1 MTDEQTQKITPGK
14 YVEITYNLYTLDGD
28 KATLVHQV
36 DVEDPERLVF
46 GVTQGMI
53 EPLEKALDGLTVGDE
68 FSVKVTSDESFG
80 ARDPEKV
87 VTLDKEIFLIDGKF
101 DNDRIFVGAA
111 VPMMT
116 AEGFRLTGIVTEIT
130 DDKVTMDFNHPL
142 AGRTLRFDGKVLT
155 VRDATEEELHP
166 VQGCQ
171 GLTTG
176 TIPFIIGL
184 SEKSERRLFHMS
196 DCLFCK
202 IIAGEIPSS
211 KVYEDDVC
219 YAFNDIAPQA
229 PTHFLVIPKAHIGSV
244 SEVNADNSAVVAHIF
259 EVIAKLAKEMGMESY
274 RVVSNIGEQAGQ
286 SVFHLHFH
294 VLSGR
299 ES

>member
-80 ARDPEKV
+80 AHDPEKV

-171 GLTTG
+171 GCHG
-176 TIPFIIGL
+176 GGCD
-184 SEKSERRLFHMS
+184 SCG
-196 DCLFCK
+196 D
-202 IIAGEIPSS
+202 
-211 KVYEDDVC
+211 
-219 YAFNDIAPQA
+219 
-229 PTHFLVIPKAHIGSV
+229 GSCGDGCGCDGC
-244 SEVNADNSAVVAHIF
+244 NN
-259 EVIAKLAKEMGMESY
+259 
-274 RVVSNIGEQAGQ
+274 
-286 SVFHLHFH
+286 
-294 VLSGR
+294 
-299 ES
+299 

>member
-80 ARDPEKV
+80 GHDPEKV

-166 VQGCQ
+166 VLGCQ
-171 GLTTG
+171 GCHG
-176 TIPFIIGL
+176 GGCD
-184 SEKSERRLFHMS
+184 SCG
-196 DCLFCK
+196 D
-202 IIAGEIPSS
+202 
-211 KVYEDDVC
+211 
-219 YAFNDIAPQA
+219 
-229 PTHFLVIPKAHIGSV
+229 GSCGDGCGCDGC
-244 SEVNADNSAVVAHIF
+244 NN
-259 EVIAKLAKEMGMESY
+259 
-274 RVVSNIGEQAGQ
+274 
-286 SVFHLHFH
+286 
-294 VLSGR
+294 
-299 ES
+299 

>member
-87 VTLDKEIFLIDGKF
+87 VALDKEIFLIDGKF

-155 VRDATEEELHP
+155 VRDATEEEHHP

-171 GLTTG
+171 GCHG
-176 TIPFIIGL
+176 GGCD
-184 SEKSERRLFHMS
+184 SCG
-196 DCLFCK
+196 D
-202 IIAGEIPSS
+202 
-211 KVYEDDVC
+211 
-219 YAFNDIAPQA
+219 
-229 PTHFLVIPKAHIGSV
+229 GSCG
-244 SEVNADNSAVVAHIF
+244 DGCGCDGCNS
-259 EVIAKLAKEMGMESY
+259 
-274 RVVSNIGEQAGQ
+274 
-286 SVFHLHFH
+286 
-294 VLSGR
+294 
-299 ES
+299 